1 MAKKLVIVESP
12 AKAKTIVKYL
22 GKDFDVKASMGHIR
36 DLPKKNI
43 GVDVEKN
50 FQPHY
55 VTDPGKKAVIQ
66 QLKNSA
72 AKADEIYLASDHDRE
87 GEAIAWHLTHVLKKE
102 IKDKPVHRIVFHEI
116 TKSALQEAV
125 NNPREIDMKL
135 VEAQQARRI
144 LDRLVGFELSPLLW
158 RKIKPALSAGRVQ
171 SVAVRLIVERE
182 KEIKA
187 FEAKS
192 WYRVQA
198 WFTLEDDG
206 QSYELKAESPV
217 KFATEAEARALLEE
231 CIGTTFT
238 ISNIAKKPGYKNPS
252 PPFTTSTLQQEAS
265 RRIGFS
271 VSRTMRIAQK
281 LYEAGHITYMRTD
294 SVHLSKLA
302 LNMAKDVITERFGEN
317 YIKTRQYATKS
328 KGAQEAHEAI
338 RPTDMHNKVVSSDI
352 TEQRLYDLIW
362 KRTLA
367 SQMKPATLERTTV
380 VIDSTQRPAML
391 TAKGE
396 VIVFDG
402 FLKIYADR
410 KGAAISD
417 TLLPPIA
424 VGDILNLQKMEAD
437 ERFTQPPARYTE
449 ASLVK
454 KLEELGI
461 GRPSTYAPTIST
473 IQKRDYVEKKDKD
486 GIQRKFTLLR
496 LEENHVRHHEKTETV
511 GAEKS
516 KLFPTDIGG
525 LVNDFLTRYFDDVLD
540 YNFTALVEKEFDDI
554 ADGNMEWHQ
563 MLKEFYTPFHK
574 KIEDTQQEAKKFKG
588 EKLLGN
594 DPVTGK
600 PVFVK
605 IGRFGPM
612 VQLGAT
618 EEDEKPRFASLPP
631 NKTMEDCT
639 LEDVVDL
646 FKLPRTLGQFEGHDV
661 IVSSGRFGPYIKCN
675 KSNYSLQK
683 TDDPFTIEL
692 DTAIKRIR
700 EKREADKQKV
710 IAVFEDGNI
719 QLLNGRYGPYMVV
732 KGENYRLP
740 KGTDPTTLDLAACKK
755 IAAETK
761 PSNKRRRKKK

>member
-1 MAKKLVIVESP
+1 
-12 AKAKTIVKYL
+12 
-22 GKDFDVKASMGHIR
+22 
-36 DLPKKNI
+36 
-43 GVDVEKN
+43 
-50 FQPHY
+50 
-55 VTDPGKKAVIQ
+55 
-66 QLKNSA
+66 
-72 AKADEIYLASDHDRE
+72 
-87 GEAIAWHLTHVLKKE
+87 
-102 IKDKPVHRIVFHEI
+102 
-116 TKSALQEAV
+116 
-125 NNPREIDMKL
+125 
-135 VEAQQARRI
+135 
-144 LDRLVGFELSPLLW
+144 
-158 RKIKPALSAGRVQ
+158 
-171 SVAVRLIVERE
+171 
-182 KEIKA
+182 
-187 FEAKS
+187 
-192 WYRVQA
+192 
-198 WFTLEDDG
+198 
-206 QSYELKAESPV
+206 
-217 KFATEAEARALLEE
+217 
-231 CIGTTFT
+231 
-238 ISNIAKKPGYKNPS
+238 
-252 PPFTTSTLQQEAS
+252 
-265 RRIGFS
+265 
-271 VSRTMRIAQK
+271 
-281 LYEAGHITYMRTD
+281 
-294 SVHLSKLA
+294 
-302 LNMAKDVITERFGEN
+302 MAKDVITERFGEN

-525 LVNDFLTRYFDDVLD
+525 LVNDFLTKYFDDVLD

-574 KIEDTQQEAKKFKG
+574 NRRHPAGSQE
-588 EKLLGN
+588 
-594 DPVTGK
+594 
-600 PVFVK
+600 
-605 IGRFGPM
+605 
-612 VQLGAT
+612 
-618 EEDEKPRFASLPP
+618 
-631 NKTMEDCT
+631 
-639 LEDVVDL
+639 
-646 FKLPRTLGQFEGHDV
+646 
-661 IVSSGRFGPYIKCN
+661 
-675 KSNYSLQK
+675 
-683 TDDPFTIEL
+683 
-692 DTAIKRIR
+692 
-700 EKREADKQKV
+700 
-710 IAVFEDGNI
+710 I
-719 QLLNGRYGPYMVV
+719 QR
-732 KGENYRLP
+732 
-740 KGTDPTTLDLAACKK
+740 
-755 IAAETK
+755 
-761 PSNKRRRKKK
+761 